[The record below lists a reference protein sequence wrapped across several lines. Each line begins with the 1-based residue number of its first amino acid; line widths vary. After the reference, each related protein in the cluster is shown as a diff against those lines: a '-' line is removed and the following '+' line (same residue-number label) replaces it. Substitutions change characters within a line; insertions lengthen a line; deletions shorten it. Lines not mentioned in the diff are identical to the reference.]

1 MLKRQFGYRRLDR
14 VHEEERREQQR
25 AKWRGG
31 GGCEEWFQ
39 TARSRPPEAGTA
51 NNHVSE
57 PSPSAADANGKGG
70 GRMLVSLRVVVVFK
84 SPTNRKLPNYRLTP
98 EVRSTPDYSLDSEKQ

>member
-1 MLKRQFGYRRLDR
+1 M
-14 VHEEERREQQR
+14 EE
-25 AKWRGG
+25 GG
-31 GGCEEWFQ
+31 GECEEWFQ

-70 GRMLVSLRVVVVFK
+70 GRRMLVTLRVDFVFFK
-84 SPTNRKLPNYRLTP
+84 SPTNRKLLNYRLTP
-98 EVRSTPDYSLDSEKQ
+98 EVRSTPDYSFDPEK

>member
-1 MLKRQFGYRRLDR
+1 MLKRQFGYRCLDR

-25 AKWRGG
+25 AKWRR

-70 GRMLVSLRVVVVFK
+70 RAHACHVTCCFVFVFLIPHQQK
-84 SPTNRKLPNYRLTP
+84 TP
-98 EVRSTPDYSLDSEKQ
+98 ELQSNS